1 MTIEQDIVRK
11 LNRILE
17 LLKGGNS
24 SSSEE
29 TIDVSGKADKVN
41 NAVNGHIAALN
52 ENGNLTDSGVSPSD
66 LMITNREFPNNWPKS
81 GTISDLLTAINADDS
96 AVRGTSYLSTVRYE
110 DLPEGVMQAEML
122 VEIMESQNY
131 GKVIVLTV
139 TSSDVAPYHWE
150 YTSAWGRT
158 NRWRTFVTEQENI
171 NINSMVNI
179 LNALKLAGKIN
190 DYTLTYNQQNNNY
203 DCTIS

>member
-1 MTIEQDIVRK
+1 MTIEQDIARK
-11 LNRILE
+11 VNRILE
-17 LLKGGNS
+17 LLKSGS
-24 SSSEE
+24 
-29 TIDVSGKADKVN
+29 IDPSGDPVDISGKADKVES
-41 NAVNGHIAALN
+41 AVNGHVATLDAS
-52 ENGNLTDSGVSPSD
+52 GNLTDSGVSPSD
-66 LMITNREFPNNWPKS
+66 LMITNREFPNNWPKT
-81 GTISDLLTAINADDS
+81 GVIKDLIDAINEDDS

-150 YTSAWGRT
+150 YTSAWGST

-179 LNALKLAGKIN
+179 LNALKSAGKIN
-190 DYTLTYNQQNNNY
+190 DYTLTYNQENNNY